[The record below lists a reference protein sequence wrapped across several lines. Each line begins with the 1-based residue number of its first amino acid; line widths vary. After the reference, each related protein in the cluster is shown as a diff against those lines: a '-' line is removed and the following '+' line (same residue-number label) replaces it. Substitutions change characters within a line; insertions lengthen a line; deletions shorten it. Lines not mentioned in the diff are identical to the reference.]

1 MQRQWVRRLI
11 TSVYR
16 LELYEIL
23 GIVMSTAAVVV
34 FFAFATKLD
43 RIIGVRNYHWKVVN
57 AVVGMYQNLLPWV
70 FTGAFALLFILL
82 WCLQRRDNPTFHKLT
97 FIVRVLIAFCT
108 MMAIYKIVN
117 FYISVFNPYDRDLV
131 LQQIDRTLF
140 FGKLPSEWMVA
151 ITWKPLTYLLSL
163 AYMSWFVLTYATILV
178 MLTHSRQATV
188 EFVFTAMSTFYIGY
202 LTYILVPAVGPIH
215 TVHFAEPMGG
225 IASVFTHDQ
234 TLLARDC
241 FPSLH
246 TGISVVMLVYVWRYR
261 RKWLWLYGPMTFL
274 IVWSTMYLRFH
285 YGIDVIAG
293 AALATAMTQLC
304 PLATRWWE
312 QRRAAVALDAA
323 VETPIFGSAAK
334 QKTTVSELA

>member
-1 MQRQWVRRLI
+1 
-11 TSVYR
+11 
-16 LELYEIL
+16 
-23 GIVMSTAAVVV
+23 
-34 FFAFATKLD
+34 
-43 RIIGVRNYHWKVVN
+43 
-57 AVVGMYQNLLPWV
+57 
-70 FTGAFALLFILL
+70 
-82 WCLQRRDNPTFHKLT
+82 
-97 FIVRVLIAFCT
+97 
-108 MMAIYKIVN
+108 
-117 FYISVFNPYDRDLV
+117 
-131 LQQIDRTLF
+131 
-140 FGKLPSEWMVA
+140 
-151 ITWKPLTYLLSL
+151 
-163 AYMSWFVLTYATILV
+163 
-178 MLTHSRQATV
+178 
-188 EFVFTAMSTFYIGY
+188 
-202 LTYILVPAVGPIH
+202 
-215 TVHFAEPMGG
+215 MGG